1 MKQIEICDVT
11 LRDGAQGEGI
21 SFSAG
26 DKLGIITVLSRLG
39 IGMIEAGAPGMNAR
53 DEGFFKTLSTLAT
66 DATLSAFG
74 QTRRKDTPA
83 KEDKGLQKLIESNA
97 ECITGAKE
105 KSLFFRGSIVPV
117 MDALRAAADEIEALT
132 AKEYWPYP
140 TYSDML
146 FYV

>member
-1 MKQIEICDVT
+1 MLVARQ
-11 LRDGAQGEGI
+11 LAP
-21 SFSAG
+21 SAC
-26 DKLGIITVLSRLG
+26 KA
-39 IGMIEAGAPGMNAR
+39 EAALV
-53 DEGFFKTLSTLAT
+53 ETLSG
-66 DATLSAFG
+66 LSDEMAA
-74 QTRRKDTPA
+74 RIAELKA
-83 KEDKGLQKLIESNA
+83 ELSNA
-97 ECITGAKE
+97 ECIAGAKE